1 MKKNILIVL
10 GHPLSKSLCASL
22 VEAYVEGATGAE
34 HTVKVLRLRDLSFD
48 PVLWHGY
55 AKIQELEPDLLEAQ
69 QLVQW
74 AEHLVFVYPTWWGAL
89 PALLKGFFDRTFLP
103 GFAFRYRENS
113 VWWDKLL
120 TGRTAHLM
128 VTMDTPRWY
137 YRFVYGAPGH
147 HQMKRTILG
156 FCGIKVTRLTTFGPV
171 KSANKTK
178 RIKWLK
184 TATRLGASGS

>member
-1 MKKNILIVL
+1 MKKNILVVL

-22 VEAYVEGATGAE
+22 AEAYAEAAIGTG
-34 HTVKVLRLRDLSFD
+34 HKVKVLRLGDLNFD

-69 QLVQW
+69 KLVQW

-103 GFAFRYRENS
+103 GFAFKYRENS
-113 VWWDKLL
+113 VWWNKLL
-120 TGRTAHLM
+120 AGRTAHLM
-128 VTMDTPRWY
+128 VTMDTPPWY
-137 YRFVYGAPGH
+137 YRLVYGAPGH

-171 KSANKTK
+171 KSASKTK
-178 RIKWLK
+178 KDIWLK
-184 TATRLGASGS
+184 TATQLGASGK